1 MNAIPTMA
9 VRLHNIAVQKNIIFN
24 GIFVRTV
31 VLVCL
36 VATIATA
43 HRVNLVVNRMINVPY
58 IVLENPVA
66 TIVTVHPVNR
76 VVMACVKLE
85 GVIRVK
91 VGLVGVLQ

>member
-9 VRLHNIAVQKNIIFN
+9 VRIYNIAVQKNILFI

-43 HRVNLVVNRMINVPY
+43 HRVNLVVNLMMNVP
-58 IVLENPVA
+58 
-66 TIVTVHPVNR
+66 
-76 VVMACVKLE
+76 
-85 GVIRVK
+85 
-91 VGLVGVLQ
+91 

>member
-9 VRLHNIAVQKNIIFN
+9 VRIYNIAVQKNILFN

-43 HRVNLVVNRMINVPY
+43 HRVNLVVNLMINVP
-58 IVLENPVA
+58 
-66 TIVTVHPVNR
+66 
-76 VVMACVKLE
+76 
-85 GVIRVK
+85 
-91 VGLVGVLQ
+91 